1 MATKGTIKQRKTIA
15 ILTVAEITSKAIS
28 LLCQQIGSANTAR
41 FLHQFSMG
49 AGDYTAERDL
59 GDPTVNDLVQQI
71 KQRRS
76 EAARS

>member
-1 MATKGTIKQRKTIA
+1 MSTTIP
-15 ILTVAEITSKAIS
+15 TVAEITSKAIS

-49 AGDYTAERDL
+49 TGDYTAELDL

-71 KQRRS
+71 KPYDPRRID
-76 EAARS
+76 RKV

>member
-1 MATKGTIKQRKTIA
+1 MTTTVP
-15 ILTVAEITSKAIS
+15 TVAEITSKAIS
-28 LLCQQIGSANTAR
+28 LLCQQIGPANTAR

-49 AGDYTAERDL
+49 TGDYTAERDQLL

-71 KQRRS
+71 KKRRS

>member
-49 AGDYTAERDL
+49 SGNYAAERDQLL
-59 GDPTVNDLVQQI
+59 GDRTVNDLVQQI

-76 EAARS
+76 